1 MKARKFTYS
10 YIITIFAIYFNVL
23 IIIFPKEII
32 KSAKNGLLLWYNFAL
47 PSLLPFIIGTNIL
60 KSTNFPIYLSKK
72 LSPIFNKIFK
82 ISGNGAFPIVC
93 GMLSGYP
100 LGAKL
105 TCDLYNEN
113 KISKSEAQRILCFS
127 NNSGPIFIIGT
138 IGTQMLNNSA
148 LGYKLLAIHI
158 FSAITLGMLLGIVS
172 KKDNKKCIY
181 HKSLIKPIGELLN
194 TSISNGI
201 ETIVAIGGY
210 IVFFSILYTLLSK
223 TQVISFLSKP
233 LCILGMD
240 QYTSKGVI
248 SGLLEITNGCSIIS
262 KNSSNILPF
271 ISMIVAW
278 GGFSIHAQ
286 SMSFIAKT
294 DLSAKKYILAKFVHS
309 IIAGIYTYLFI

>member
-240 QYTSKGVI
+240 QYTSKGII
-248 SGLLEITNGCSIIS
+248 SGLLEITNRCSIIS
-262 KNSSNILPF
+262 KSN
-271 ISMIVAW
+271 
-278 GGFSIHAQ
+278 
-286 SMSFIAKT
+286 
-294 DLSAKKYILAKFVHS
+294 
-309 IIAGIYTYLFI
+309 

>member
-1 MKARKFTYS
+1 
-10 YIITIFAIYFNVL
+10 
-23 IIIFPKEII
+23 
-32 KSAKNGLLLWYNFAL
+32 
-47 PSLLPFIIGTNIL
+47 
-60 KSTNFPIYLSKK
+60 
-72 LSPIFNKIFK
+72 
-82 ISGNGAFPIVC
+82 
-93 GMLSGYP
+93 MLSGYP

-127 NNSGPIFIIGT
+127 KNSGPIFILGT

-158 FSAITLGMLLGIVS
+158 FSAITLGILLGIVS

-181 HKSLIKPIGELLN
+181 HKSSIKPIGELLN

-233 LCILGMD
+233 LCIIGMD
-240 QYTSKGVI
+240 QNTSKGVI

-262 KNSSNILPF
+262 KSSSNILPF
-271 ISMIVAW
+271 ISMIIAW

-294 DLSAKKYILAKFVHS
+294 DLSAKKYIFAKFVHS

>member
-181 HKSLIKPIGELLN
+181 HKSLIKPIG
-194 TSISNGI
+194 
-201 ETIVAIGGY
+201 GY

-240 QYTSKGVI
+240 QYTSKGII

-262 KNSSNILPF
+262 KSNSNILPF
-271 ISMIVAW
+271 ISMIIAW

>member
-158 FSAITLGMLLGIVS
+158 FSAITLGIVS

-240 QYTSKGVI
+240 QYTSKGII

-262 KNSSNILPF
+262 KSNSNILPF
-271 ISMIVAW
+271 ISMIIAW